1 MRLQLVAKASYSWR
15 KSSRGSPTFPEKRGA
30 LLSRADG
37 IAEGPVGGLAAI
49 VRYETIGGIGGC
61 AGTFTVGDMTEV
73 EVICAGVEV
82 EAEDD
87 GVACD

>member
-15 KSSRGSPTFPEKRGA
+15 KSSRGSPTCPEKRGT
-30 LLSRADG
+30 LLSR
-37 IAEGPVGGLAAI
+37 AEGPVGGLAAI

-82 EAEDD
+82 EDEDD